1 MLYKIGV
8 LKNLAKFT
16 AKFMWTAASGISENR
31 LCLAPA
37 VNLLVFCK
45 IDCKSVFKV
54 LSLSNE
60 IHFSNDIELNEHPTN
75 VLKLMTQHKW

>member
-1 MLYKIGV
+1 
-8 LKNLAKFT
+8 
-16 AKFMWTAASGISENR
+16 MWTAASGISENR

-75 VLKLMTQHKW
+75 VLKLMTQQKW